1 MSMFD
6 EHGNFSSKRLGKY
19 ANDLLLV
26 QMLRKGIDVPI
37 EKLEQVENLG
47 EIMLSLH
54 SAEEALREQPK

>member
-6 EHGNFSSKRLGKY
+6 EHGNFSSKRLIKY
-19 ANDLLLV
+19 GHDLLLV

-47 EIMLSLH
+47 ESMLSLH
-54 SAEEALREQPK
+54 SAEKTLEGKL

>member
-19 ANDLLLV
+19 TNDLLLV
-26 QMLRKGIDVPI
+26 QMLRKGIDVPS
-37 EKLEQVENLG
+37 EKLDAVENLG

-54 SAEEALREQPK
+54 SAEKTLEGKL